1 MIIAALALA
10 VTVTVPEHR
19 YPAQLVRVVDGDTIE
34 ATITSRAT
42 VHLPGQNVELATSV
56 VETVRLAGV
65 NAPET
70 HGKCD
75 AEKAGARAAKLFLE
89 ERLRGAQLELVTR
102 GKEREK
108 FGRVLADVEVGGVS
122 VANEMISKGLAD
134 AYAGG
139 QRDPQRWCR

>member
-89 ERLRGAQLELVTR
+89 GRLRGAQLELVTR

-108 FGRVLADVEVGGVS
+108 FGCVLADVEVGGVS
-122 VANEMISKGLAD
+122 VSQELISKGLAD
-134 AYAGG
+134 PYDGG
-139 QRDPQRWCR
+139 KRDPARWCR